1 MFRTLLWFCD
11 SVHLHYHCPLN
22 LLLLLLL
29 YQCRV
34 YTESAHTHVTRRLA
48 GLQSDYPQ
56 SLRTRARLRVKA
68 PRLQIIDHNLVN
80 A

>member
-29 YQCRV
+29 NQYRV
-34 YTESAHTHVTRRLA
+34 YTESAHTRVTRRLA
-48 GLQSDYPQ
+48 GLQSAQ

>member
-1 MFRTLLWFCD
+1 MFRTLFGFCD

-29 YQCRV
+29 YQYRV

-48 GLQSDYPQ
+48 GLQSAQ